1 METNTNDRKDTLA
14 KEIDAIQRSI
24 DDCHR
29 RMKEIKEEERD
40 FVRQLDTLHYEE
52 ALLAY
57 PAPPHSLV
65 EVEYIDPFGK
75 KHIAVSYLDYPKAT
89 AFGKPYRSAFR
100 GVRPDGGMSS
110 RPDWRFR
117 PDQVVKVRP
126 LEKKQ
131 K

>member
-1 METNTNDRKDTLA
+1 METNTTTTKEILE
-14 KEIDAIQRSI
+14 KEIDAVLRNI
-24 DDCHR
+24 DDCHS
-29 RMKEIKEEERD
+29 RMKKIKEEEQGY
-40 FVRQLDTLHYEE
+40 VRHLDRLRYQE

-75 KHIAVSYLDYPKAT
+75 KHITVSYLDYPKAT
-89 AFGKPYRSAFR
+89 AFGKPYRPAFH

-110 RPDWRFR
+110 RPDLRFR
-117 PDQVVKVRP
+117 PDQVVKIRP

-131 K
+131 R

>member
-1 METNTNDRKDTLA
+1 MKTNTTTTKEILE
-14 KEIDAIQRSI
+14 KEIDAVLRNI
-24 DDCHR
+24 DDCHSK
-29 RMKEIKEEERD
+29 MKKIKEEERD
-40 FVRQLDTLHYEE
+40 YVRHLDRLRYQE
-52 ALLAY
+52 ALLAC

-75 KHIAVSYLDYPKAT
+75 KHIAVSYLDYPKAS
-89 AFGKPYRSAFR
+89 AFGKPYRFAFR
-100 GVRPDGGMSS
+100 GVRPDEGMSS
-110 RPDWRFR
+110 RPEWRFQ